1 MSVSAISE
9 TAARPAS
16 VRRGLPVIAF
26 LGCVILAAVIM
37 AWRYVGFQSTD
48 DAGYFEAGLG
58 WFTHFPYVGDS
69 HWTLRHPIALPIAA
83 AMAVFGVRETAMSLP
98 AMLYFFGTVAV
109 NIFFASR
116 FIGLLPAVAGSLL
129 MTTFPG
135 FVVLA
140 TYMNADLV
148 ELFYM
153 TVAFWTFVDAVEHPD
168 RRWPLVLCGVA
179 TALGFLTRETS
190 AAFVLFVGL
199 LFLFYPMMPR
209 RNYFIIGAGFLAVI
223 GAEWAYLTIMTGNP
237 LYRLH
242 IDKQHDTI
250 DRAAELAWARGRGSL
265 IDAEGNVSVNVWLDP
280 FLNLLVTQKYGL
292 LFWVG
297 IPAAALLLRA
307 HPAPPKRTTA
317 LRLMVLFATVWFAF
331 VALNPKLYLVPRY
344 LVVTASFFIMIAG
357 WSLTEIWRGAR
368 RGLAAAVTAAILGA
382 SLLGLMVENTNPRFA
397 ERQLA
402 ELVASHPG
410 ETVYTDSNTERHAS
424 YFLRFKNVSGDQV
437 SHAMPGP
444 NALVFYNQEAMMRC
458 ARTFRCDEKL
468 DVYLPK
474 TDWRPI
480 QSLEAPR
487 SPLARLV
494 EALSLQRVLPGE
506 IVRKITHPV
515 APIVVYRV
523 PGPPTET
530 R

>member
-1 MSVSAISE
+1 MRE
-9 TAARPAS
+9 TAAPPA
-16 VRRGLPVIAF
+16 VGPRGLPTIAF
-26 LGCVILAAVIM
+26 LGCVSLAALIM
-37 AWRYVGFQSTD
+37 VWRYVGFQSTD
-48 DAGYFEAGLG
+48 DAAYLEAGLS
-58 WFTHFPYVGDS
+58 WLEQFPYVGDS

-83 AMAVFGVRETAMSLP
+83 TVAVLGVKETAVSLP
-98 AMLYFFGTVAV
+98 AVLYFFGTVAV
-109 NIFFASR
+109 NIFLASR
-116 FIGLLPAVAGSLL
+116 FIGLLPAVAGTVL

-153 TVAFWTFVDAVEHPD
+153 TVAFWTFVYAVEHPY
-168 RRWPLVLCGVA
+168 RRWPLVLSGVA
-179 TALGFLTRETS
+179 AALGFLTRETS
-190 AAFVLFVGL
+190 AAFILFVGL
-199 LFLFYPMMPR
+199 LFLFRPMMPR
-209 RNYFIIGAGFLAVI
+209 RNYFIIAAGFVAVI
-223 GAEWAYLTIMTGNP
+223 GAEWVYLTIMTGNP
-237 LYRLH
+237 MYRLH
-242 IDKQHDTI
+242 IDKEHDTI
-250 DRAAELAWARGRGSL
+250 DRAAELAWAWRRGSL

-280 FLNLLVTQKYGL
+280 FLNLLITQKYGL

-307 HPAPPKRTTA
+307 HPAPPVRATA

-344 LVVTASFFIMIAG
+344 LVVTASFFVMTAG
-357 WSLTEIWRGAR
+357 WSLTETWRAGR
-368 RGLAAAVTAAILGA
+368 HRLAAVIAAAILGA

-402 ELVASHPG
+402 EFVASHPG

-424 YFLRFKNVSGDQV
+424 YFLRFKNLNAKRV
-437 SHAMPGP
+437 SHETPGP
-444 NALVFYNQEAMMRC
+444 NALVFYNQEAMARC

-468 DVYLPK
+468 GVHLPK
-474 TDWRPI
+474 IDWRPI
-480 QSLEAPR
+480 QSIEAPR
-487 SPLARLV
+487 SPVARVV
-494 EALSLQRVLPGE
+494 EALSLQRVLPAE
-506 IVRKITHPV
+506 IARKIMRPL

-523 PGPPTET
+523 PGPPTEK